1 MKRSLLLLPVLVW
14 GCGTDVS
21 GPAAAL
27 LTCVY
32 GAGASMDPAEVVQA
46 QGADS
51 QTVCLS
57 PDGAD
62 LSEYVYIPFFGTPA
76 PEDDEA
82 EVTLDLELE
91 VTGSWEEAAAVSR
104 ATARH
109 GARPAGPLLMRGG
122 GGDEAVDALEPAW
135 TPDHRFHDWL
145 RGKEISEL
153 TPRIRGGAASG
164 PSAAAS
170 SLASSGSTTATAVP
184 GEGTL
189 LELNVSI
196 SCTNADHRTGRV
208 VWVSDHAIVVADTA
222 NPASL
227 SSSDYQ
233 FLATT
238 FDTLVYP
245 VETAHFGEPGD
256 VDGNDRTILFFT
268 SAVNELTSRDS
279 NTITLGFF
287 WSGDLFPEES
297 TPRLEA
303 CPAANQAEIVY
314 LLAPDPDARVGPKVE
329 LEVLLARAVPLLG
342 HEFQHLVNASRR
354 LFVNEASTFEDP
366 WLNEGLSHVAE
377 ELLFFAAS
385 VLEPGS
391 NLSAADLDAAGA
403 VPAFNRYMGGNLG
416 NFREYLEKPDTASLM
431 GIDAL
436 TTRGASWSFLRYAAD
451 RSGRG
456 DEAFFFDVVN
466 GQRAGLENLDRVIGG
481 DGALSWMQDWT
492 VSVYAD
498 DFVPGIAARYTQ
510 PSWNLRT
517 IYPRTNV
524 GEYPLLVITLTAND
538 PVRVELLPGGAAFT
552 RFTIR
557 GGEQAVL
564 RAESDGTPPSSAVRS
579 SLMRVR

>member
-1 MKRSLLLLPVLVW
+1 MKRSLLLLPVLLW

-32 GAGASMDPAEVVQA
+32 GVGASMDPAEVVQA

-51 QTVCLS
+51 QTVCLT

-62 LSEYVYIPFFGTPA
+62 LSEYVYIPFFGTAA

-91 VTGSWEEAAAVSR
+91 VTGSWEEAAAASR

-109 GARPAGPLLMRGG
+109 GTRPVGPLLMRDGG
-122 GGDEAVDALEPAW
+122 GAEVDALETPW
-135 TPDHRFHDWL
+135 TADHRFHDWL
-145 RGKEISEL
+145 RQKEISEL
-153 TPRIRGGAASG
+153 TPRIRGGAAGG
-164 PSAAAS
+164 PGAAAS
-170 SLASSGSTTATAVP
+170 SLARTWPTTAAAVP
-184 GEGTL
+184 DVGSL

-208 VWVSDHAIVVADTA
+208 VWVSDHAVVVADTA

-227 SSSDYQ
+227 SRSDYE
-233 FLATT
+233 FLAMT

-245 VETAHFGEPGD
+245 VETAHFGEPVD
-256 VDGNDRTILFFT
+256 IDGNDRTILFFT
-268 SAVNELTSRDS
+268 RAVNELTGRGSS
-279 NTITLGFF
+279 TITLGFF
-287 WSGDLFPEES
+287 WSGDLFPETS

-314 LLAPDPDARVGPKVE
+314 LLAPDPAGRAGPEVTTE
-329 LEVLLARAVPLLG
+329 QLLERAVPLIG

-354 LFVNEASTFEDP
+354 LFVNEASAFEDP

-385 VLEPGS
+385 GLEPGS
-391 NLSAADLDAAGA
+391 NLADTDLDAAGA

-416 NFREYLEKPDTASLM
+416 NLTDYLEKPDTASLM

-517 IYPRTNV
+517 IYPRTGV
-524 GEYPLLVITLTAND
+524 GEYPLQVITLTAND

-552 RFTIR
+552 RFTLR
-557 GGEQAVL
+557 GGAQAVL
-564 RAESDGTPPSSAVRS
+564 RAEADGTPPSAAVRS
-579 SLMRVR
+579 SLVRVR